1 VGTRKSAP
9 SHYSPCKLVRAGASG
24 PWHSTAQLRSSSAGR
39 QEKSGFLR
47 EENHNRINRRRGAPL
62 STRHIPHASLM
73 AISSRSCLQK
83 KKKKESASGVQAWRS
98 IMHARRAADEDTG
111 GVSSRQVR
119 TFSERACGC
128 GVHRHPSKTRPTTR
142 TNQSNSGWRACRMPG
157 PAPAPAPR
165 KWPARVTSH
174 GGRHH
179 APGAPDTPAR

>member
-1 VGTRKSAP
+1 MTTVRASSAAQ
-9 SHYSPCKLVRAGASG
+9 LVRAGRGIVRWAS
-24 PWHSTAQLRSSSAGR
+24 RKIR
-39 QEKSGFLR
+39 EK
-47 EENHNRINRRRGAPL
+47 NHDRINRRRGAPL

-83 KKKKESASGVQAWRS
+83 KKKQLVAYRRGDQSCT
-98 IMHARRAADEDTG
+98 HARRAADEDTG
-111 GVSSRQVR
+111 GVSIRQVR

-128 GVHRHPSKTRPTTR
+128 GVHRHPSQTRPTTR
-142 TNQSNSGWRACRMPG
+142 TNQSNSGCRACRMPG